1 MADILFDLLKSQ
13 VSDDLVGALAGQL
26 GGASQKQTSTAVDGA
41 MSILLNGLAK
51 NAQSTSGA
59 SALGAA
65 LDRDHDGSILDDV
78 MGFVTESTK
87 PKNERA
93 ANGAGI
99 LGHILGGKQ
108 TGAIDMLS
116 KMSGL
121 DSNQSTSLLIKMA
134 PIVLG
139 MLGKQKRSGGLSPSD
154 LGGLL
159 SGAAAMSN
167 KGNKNASL
175 ITSLLDQDG
184 DGSLKGEA
192 VGFGLK
198 MLKGLFSR
206 KR

>member
-1 MADILFDLLKSQ
+1 M
-13 VSDDLVGALAGQL
+13 
-26 GGASQKQTSTAVDGA
+26 VDCRNE
-41 MSILLNGLAK
+41 LRR
-51 NAQSTSGA
+51 
-59 SALGAA
+59 
-65 LDRDHDGSILDDV
+65 DR
-78 MGFVTESTK
+78 
-87 PKNERA
+87 
-93 ANGAGI
+93 
-99 LGHILGGKQ
+99 
-108 TGAIDMLS
+108 
-116 KMSGL
+116 L

-139 MLGKQKRSGGLSPSD
+139 MLGKQKRSTGLSPSD